1 MNTLQKYYE
10 KIKEDDEKKR
20 AFVEAM
26 RAGKAEDFLRES
38 GCDVTAEE
46 LEEFLAGTARQE
58 EPLELS
64 DESRAA
70 APYIPRR
77 VTAPMAPADARIP
90 ASATAARKPG
100 PHAGRSHEMR
110 GRRETRRSR
119 RVH

>member
-64 DESRAA
+64 DDE
-70 APYIPRR
+70 IKE
-77 VTAPMAPADARIP
+77 V
-90 ASATAARKPG
+90 
-100 PHAGRSHEMR
+100 AGGSTIHS
-110 GRRETRRSR
+110 ETCYCTDGTCGCSDTCIRDCC
-119 RVH
+119 